1 MKDRQYPIPMKRIE
15 QKVLKYIDE
24 KNLIAKK
31 DKVLVALSG
40 GPDSVFLLHFLFKY
54 KRKLNIGLGALHINH
69 GLRGKD
75 AELDQEFCDIFC
87 RKLGV
92 KFYSIKKNIKD
103 YAVKNKISV
112 EEAGR
117 IIRYKEF
124 EKTASSYNF
133 SKIATAHICNDNAET
148 VLLNLIKG
156 TGLRGISGIPPVRG
170 KIIRPLLCLTKEEIL
185 RYLNNYKIDFRTDL
199 TNLEIDFERN
209 FIRNKI
215 IPLIRERLNPNFET
229 AVLKSSEVF
238 KEASD
243 YIEKQLQS
251 FIPGFIDEKEFL
263 RFDLFTLNQ
272 IDKDLLSILF
282 KASLEKKFKKQT
294 TFNDCKRIISLV
306 KVRTGKTINL
316 SNNLI
321 AIKERD
327 SIDVYQKKTNKNFE
341 PVEIKPGSKA
351 KFDGK
356 SLLIRKR
363 KSIPEVFT
371 DDKSVEY
378 IKGDNLRDKFVLRRW
393 NAGDR
398 FYPLG
403 MKGSKKISD
412 FLNEQKVPSANKKEQ
427 LVLTNNGKIVWVLGL
442 RIDDR
447 FKITKNARK
456 VYELCLK

>member
-1 MKDRQYPIPMKRIE
+1 MKRIE

-24 KNLIAKK
+24 KKLIVKN

-40 GPDSVFLLHFLFKY
+40 GPDSVFLLHLLFKY
-54 KRKLNIGLGALHINH
+54 KRKLNISLGALHINH
-69 GLRGKD
+69 GLRGED
-75 AELDQEFCDIFC
+75 ARLDEVFCKSLC
-87 RKLGV
+87 GKLGINLH
-92 KFYSIKKNIKD
+92 SIKKKVKG
-103 YAVKNKISV
+103 YAVKNKLSV

-117 IIRYKEF
+117 IIRYKEL
-124 EKTASSYNF
+124 EKTASANNF
-133 SKIATAHICNDNAET
+133 SKIATAHICDDNAET

-185 RYLNNYKIDFRTDL
+185 RYLNHFKIDFRVDL

-229 AVLKSSEVF
+229 AILKSSEVF

-243 YIEKQLQS
+243 YIEKQLHS
-251 FIPGFIDEKEFL
+251 FIPIYVKEKGIFKFGL
-263 RFDLFTLNQ
+263 SALSQ
-272 IDKDLLSILF
+272 VDKNLLGILF
-282 KASLEKKFKKQT
+282 KTVLEKRFGKQIS
-294 TFNDCKRIISLV
+294 FNDCKRIISLV
-306 KVRTGKTINL
+306 KARTGKTINL

-327 SIDVYQKKTNKNFE
+327 SIDIYQKKINKNFE
-341 PVEIKPGSKA
+341 PVEIKPGRKA
-351 KFDGK
+351 KLDGK
-356 SLLIRKR
+356 SLLIREK

-371 DDKSVEY
+371 NDKSVEY
-378 IKGDNLRDKFVLRRW
+378 INGDNLKDKFVLRKW

-412 FLNEQKVPSANKKEQ
+412 FLNEQKIPSASKKEQ

-447 FKITKNARK
+447 FKISKDAKK